1 MDRAAAFEAEGRGFE
16 SLQARQAGAH
26 VFPAGHSVHLIPS
39 NRAAESSVS
48 RAQKEVQASRP
59 VRPFEGA
66 PCAHNALR
74 LTGTECDNWFGAP
87 GAKQRL
93 I

>member
-1 MDRAAAFEAEGRGFE
+1 
-16 SLQARQAGAH
+16 
-26 VFPAGHSVHLIPS
+26 
-39 NRAAESSVS
+39 VS